1 MSPQLL
7 LNSIDAWGIADCI
20 CFLEQDGEVAPEY
33 DLETDGLELLRE
45 DCREK
50 ARSLHQAA

>member
-1 MSPQLL
+1 MSPQVL
-7 LNSIDAWGIADCI
+7 LNSIDAWDIADCI
-20 CFLEQDGEVAPEY
+20 YFLEQDGEVAPEY

-45 DCREK
+45 DCRVK

>member
-7 LNSIDAWGIADCI
+7 LNSIDAWDIADCLY
-20 CFLEQDGEVAPEY
+20 FLEQDGEVAPEY

-45 DCREK
+45 DCRAK